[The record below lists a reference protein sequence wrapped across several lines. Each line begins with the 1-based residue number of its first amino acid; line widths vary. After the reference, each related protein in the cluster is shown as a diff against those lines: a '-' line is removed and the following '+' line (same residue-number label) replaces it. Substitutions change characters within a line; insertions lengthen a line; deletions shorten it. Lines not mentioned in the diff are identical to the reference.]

1 MLGEEEEGDVD
12 DGGVVAVVCWLRI
25 VFSRPCI
32 CNRLLRRLIA
42 ADMGGEGGGL
52 AERSSMGNERGSR
65 HPSPLSLRPLKFYVK
80 RTKFN
85 PRALNFCPKTGS
97 LATSRGAGISYY
109 ALSGRRHHSY
119 LYGPRQVRW
128 TIDAAYYT
136 IYIWLQLSPTVFLPR
151 HANDSDAWSLDHCF
165 TKYNACLLNYSP
177 KLWQQTSLTN
187 DPLPLST
194 SLTAASELASFLLK
208 PFSASAAVSEK
219 VRRPQHFR
227 SGLSLR

>member
-1 MLGEEEEGDVD
+1 MVLGEEEEGDVD

-52 AERSSMGNERGSR
+52 AERSFMGNERGSR

-119 LYGPRQVRW
+119 LYGPRQVLVKS
-128 TIDAAYYT
+128 AE
-136 IYIWLQLSPTVFLPR
+136 LLMPR
-151 HANDSDAWSLDHCF
+151 
-165 TKYNACLLNYSP
+165 TT
-177 KLWQQTSLTN
+177 Q
-187 DPLPLST
+187 ST
-194 SLTAASELASFLLK
+194 SDSNCH
-208 PFSASAAVSEK
+208 
-219 VRRPQHFR
+219 PQYFYLVTRTIPMPDH
-227 SGLSLR
+227 